1 MYSIQTN
8 CSVSGV
14 NKGGQAGASWQQSEV
29 GVRSGSCNQV
39 CGAGVLSCQTGRE
52 RNQGQDL
59 HWAGL
64 QCSVGRC
71 FTLCSAVVQLVST
84 YTQWVEKGR
93 ETSSLR
99 RSRLQKREEW
109 ERKYLEQRD
118 HCTATHPAALITGGQ
133 QYRTVQLCYQCRW
146 RVLRAPAA
154 RCTGCSTAVL
164 QYCSVTAAAGAWLPP
179 SCPSHSAV
187 SPPTAPPFPAQHSLP
202 TRHSLKMNTK
212 GGPSPVK
219 TK

>member
-1 MYSIQTN
+1 MYPGLTR
-8 CSVSGV
+8 VGRR
-14 NKGGQAGASWQQSEV
+14 GRAGSSEV

-133 QYRTVQLCYQCRW
+133 QYRTVQLCATSAGGGCC
-146 RVLRAPAA
+146 VPPLHAA
-154 RCTGCSTAVL
+154 LAAVL
-164 QYCSVTAAAGAWLPP
+164 QCCSI
-179 SCPSHSAV
+179 AV
-187 SPPTAPPFPAQHSLP
+187 
-202 TRHSLKMNTK
+202 
-212 GGPSPVK
+212 
-219 TK
+219 